1 MRYCN
6 NMFYIYIIVETSPPQ
21 TGQLSNFVPSRL
33 SALCA
38 ALPVGVTGIEADEA
52 ASLVGRPA
60 GGRCGSDSA
69 NIACRLKAS
78 STIESNAQSIPTGA
92 RFRRDN
98 ARLTR
103 IHCRARCYR

>member
-1 MRYCN
+1 M
-6 NMFYIYIIVETSPPQ
+6 
-21 TGQLSNFVPSRL
+21 PSRL

-78 STIESNAQSIPTGA
+78 SNKQEGDYCLLKAFKCGRGI
-92 RFRRDN
+92 
-98 ARLTR
+98 RLIWILLVVSSFNGYHLEYSTKGLAER
-103 IHCRARCYR
+103 S